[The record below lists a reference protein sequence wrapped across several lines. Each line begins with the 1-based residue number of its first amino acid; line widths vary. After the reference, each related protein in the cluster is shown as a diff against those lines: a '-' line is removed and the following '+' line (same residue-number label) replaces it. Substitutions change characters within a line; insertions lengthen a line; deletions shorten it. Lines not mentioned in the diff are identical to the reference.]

1 MQRLLKQHS
10 SVLRTLL
17 ASLTLCL
24 LLVAQT
30 ADAAGQD
37 MSAPE
42 AAGLME
48 AGRLVLL
55 DIRSPQEWEE
65 SGVARGALPISMHE
79 PDFPK
84 RLQEVLSRVPP
95 ERVGLICATGGRSNY
110 VAEILEKNGV
120 TGVVDISEGMFGNG
134 KSPGWI
140 ARGLPVVRA
149 REALDTYTLW
159 RLSEIKAD

>member
-1 MQRLLKQHS
+1 
-10 SVLRTLL
+10 
-17 ASLTLCL
+17 
-24 LLVAQT
+24 
-30 ADAAGQD
+30 